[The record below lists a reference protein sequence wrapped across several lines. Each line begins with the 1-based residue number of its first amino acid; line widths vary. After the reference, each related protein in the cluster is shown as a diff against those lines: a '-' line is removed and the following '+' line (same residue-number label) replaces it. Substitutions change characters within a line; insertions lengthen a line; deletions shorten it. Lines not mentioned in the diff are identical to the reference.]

1 MDESV
6 TLDAGSGGRASQR
19 LIENIFLKY
28 FGNEILN
35 SRDDAA
41 LIPIDS
47 GSLAF
52 SVDSY
57 TVTPLFFPGASIG
70 SLAVN
75 GTVNDV
81 SMMGASPKYLSA
93 SFIIE
98 DGLPI
103 DILERIVRDMGD
115 ACREADVKIVT
126 GDTKVV
132 PKGACDK
139 VFISTSG
146 FGKIYA
152 SPPPSGSAAKDGD
165 IIIVSGTMGDHGLAV
180 MAARDDIS
188 FITEAKSDCAPLNR
202 LVKDIIDAAGEVRV
216 LRDPTRGGLATTLNE
231 IAEQSGVGI
240 EIDQASVP
248 VHPAVADGCSFLGLD
263 PLYLAN
269 EGKLICVAPKDK
281 ADAILKAAHS
291 NKYGKDAAIIGSAT
305 CENPGKVWLKT
316 GIGGIRYLGMLEG
329 ALLPRIC

>member
-1 MDESV
+1 MGESV

-19 LIENIFLKY
+19 LIENIFLKN
-28 FGNEILN
+28 FTNEILN

-41 LIPIDS
+41 LIPIEN
-47 GSLAF
+47 GQLAF

-81 SMMGASPKYLSA
+81 AMMGAAPKYLSA

-103 DILERIVRDMGD
+103 DVLERIVRDMGK

-139 VFISTSG
+139 IFITTSG
-146 FGKIYA
+146 FGKIFA

-165 IIIVSGTMGDHGLAV
+165 IIIVSGTMGDHGLTV
-180 MAARDDIS
+180 MAAREDIS
-188 FITEAKSDCAPLNR
+188 FITEARSDCAPLNS
-202 LVKDIIDAAGEVRV
+202 LAKDIIDAAGVVRV

-231 IAEQSGVGI
+231 IAEQSGVGLEI
-240 EIDQASVP
+240 EQTAIP
-248 VHPAVADGCSFLGLD
+248 INPAVADGCSFLGLD

-269 EGKLICVAPKDK
+269 EGKLICVAPREK
-281 ADAILKAAHS
+281 ADAILKAARA
-291 NKYGKDAAIIGSAT
+291 NKYGKDAAIIGMVT
-305 CENPGKVWLKT
+305 KKDPGKVWLRT
-316 GIGGIRYLGMLEG
+316 GIGGKRYLGMLEG
-329 ALLPRIC
+329 AQLPRIC